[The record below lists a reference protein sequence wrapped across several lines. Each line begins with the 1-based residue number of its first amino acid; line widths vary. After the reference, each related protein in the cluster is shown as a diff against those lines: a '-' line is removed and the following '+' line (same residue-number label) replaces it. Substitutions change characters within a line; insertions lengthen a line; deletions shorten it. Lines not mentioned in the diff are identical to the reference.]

1 MCNTPEE
8 LPMSAEAFERKYPGM
23 VSAMEVAAHRA
34 LATAQ
39 ASGKPLANVQCLF
52 DLSEVA
58 FDLPLVKGNA
68 CDRISQSNNS
78 LVNVSPSCGKLC
90 VVSGINRLSS
100 HALTSFLTAGG
111 IILASLAIVGNL
123 KGKG

>member
-1 MCNTPEE
+1 MLDSITKSRFKETKMIYTQQDE
-8 LPMSAEAFERKYPGM
+8 PMSAEAFERKYPGM

-39 ASGKPLANVQCLF
+39 ASGKPLAN
-52 DLSEVA
+52 
-58 FDLPLVKGNA
+58 
-68 CDRISQSNNS
+68 
-78 LVNVSPSCGKLC
+78 
-90 VVSGINRLSS
+90 S
-100 HALTSFLTAGG
+100 HALTSLLTAGG

>member
-1 MCNTPEE
+1 MTTKAKGAPSFARKKEEMCNTPEE

-39 ASGKPLANVQCLF
+39 ASGKPLAN
-52 DLSEVA
+52 
-58 FDLPLVKGNA
+58 
-68 CDRISQSNNS
+68 
-78 LVNVSPSCGKLC
+78 
-90 VVSGINRLSS
+90 S
-100 HALTSFLTAGG
+100 HALTSLLTAGG
-111 IILASLAIVGNL
+111 IILASLAIVGNH